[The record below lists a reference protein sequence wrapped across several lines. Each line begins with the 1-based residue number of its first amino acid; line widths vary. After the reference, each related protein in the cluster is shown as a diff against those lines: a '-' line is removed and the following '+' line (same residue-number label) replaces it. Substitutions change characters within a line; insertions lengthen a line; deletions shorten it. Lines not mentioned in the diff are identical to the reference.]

1 MRLPPAVRAP
11 ADRVL
16 RLGPIQTARRVLDAY
31 GNAGGGLLAG
41 GLTYSAVFAV
51 LPSLLLLTG
60 LVGFVVTDPARRAA
74 IVGGIGRALPP
85 FEGLVANLL
94 EGLSEDS
101 TGFGILGLLGLAWGA
116 SHFYGSLDD
125 AFSRIFLNDPRRGFV
140 ARTVRGL
147 LSVILLVT
155 VFVAALGLTGIG
167 SYLAEQTA
175 TRFGGRTTD
184 FWQIAS
190 PTLAAVV
197 FVLAT
202 AIVYR
207 VVPGRQVSWSA
218 LRLPALVVG
227 ILLALLTQLF
237 SFIAP
242 RLIGV
247 ASLYAAFVAV
257 FAAMV
262 WLSTGFQIL
271 LIGATWVRERMV
283 REREAPA
290 PLPAA
295 ADTVEQ

>member
-1 MRLPPAVRAP
+1 MRLPPAVRKP
-11 ADRVL
+11 ADRIL
-16 RLGPIQTARRVLDAY
+16 GLGPIRTARRVLDAY

-51 LPSLLLLTG
+51 LPSLLLLAG

-85 FEGLVANLL
+85 LEGLVANLL
-94 EGLSEDS
+94 EGLAEDS

-155 VFVAALGLTGIG
+155 VFVAALALTGIG

-175 TRFGGRTTD
+175 NRFGGRTTD

-207 VVPGRQVSWSA
+207 VVPGRPVSWSA
-218 LRLPALVVG
+218 LRRPALVVG

-247 ASLYAAFVAV
+247 AALYAAFVAV

-271 LIGATWVRERMV
+271 LIGATWVRERTL
-283 REREAPA
+283 RERDDSAP
-290 PLPAA
+290 PPAA
-295 ADTVEQ
+295 ADRVER

>member
-1 MRLPPAVRAP
+1 ML

-16 RLGPIQTARRVLDAY
+16 GFGRVRTARRVLDAY

-60 LVGFVVTDPARRAA
+60 LVGFVVTDPARRVA

-85 FEGLVANLL
+85 LEGLVANLL
-94 EGLSEDS
+94 EGLSEGS

-140 ARTVRGL
+140 ERTVRGL

-197 FVLAT
+197 FVIAT

-218 LRLPALVVG
+218 IRLPALVVG

-247 ASLYAAFVAV
+247 AALYAAFVAV

-271 LIGATWVRERMV
+271 LLGAAWVSERTV
-283 REREAPA
+283 RQPDDAAP
-290 PLPAA
+290 PPTAA
-295 ADTVEQ
+295 ETVEEP

>member
-1 MRLPPAVRAP
+1 MRLPPAVRTP
-11 ADRVL
+11 ADRIL
-16 RLGPIQTARRVLDAY
+16 GLGPIQTARRVLDAY

-85 FEGLVANLL
+85 LEGLVANLL

-140 ARTVRGL
+140 ARTMRGL

-207 VVPGRQVSWSA
+207 VVPGRPVSWSA

-283 REREAPA
+283 REGEAAAPSPA
-290 PLPAA
+290 P

>member
-1 MRLPPAVRAP
+1 ML
-11 ADRVL
+11 ADRIL
-16 RLGPIQTARRVLDAY
+16 GLGPVRTARRVLDAY

-51 LPSLLLLTG
+51 LPSLLLLSG

-85 FEGLVANLL
+85 LEGLVANLL
-94 EGLSEDS
+94 EGLSEGS
-101 TGFGILGLLGLAWGA
+101 TGFGILGLLGLGWGA

-125 AFSRIFLNDPRRGFV
+125 AFSRIFLNDPKRGFV
-140 ARTVRGL
+140 ARTTRGL

-167 SYLAEQTA
+167 TYLAEQTA

-190 PTLAAVV
+190 PALAAVV
-197 FVLAT
+197 FVIAT

-207 VVPGRQVSWSA
+207 VVPGRPVSWSA
-218 LRLPALVVG
+218 LRPPALVVG

-271 LIGATWVRERMV
+271 LLGAAWVSERTV
-283 REREAPA
+283 RGPDNAAP
-290 PLPAA
+290 PPTA
-295 ADTVEQ
+295 ADSMEER